1 MVTTMNYLVAMDSFK
16 GSMTSFQAGQAVENG
31 ILRAYAKCEKVQG
44 SETKPIKN
52 ELTKPNV
59 TVVPIADGGEGTVEA
74 LTFGRNARK
83 LQVSVTGP
91 IGIPVLADYIIV
103 DGDTA
108 IIEMASAAGLP
119 LVPEELR
126 NPLHTTTH
134 GVGELINHAI
144 NEGCR
149 RFVIGI
155 GGSATNDCG
164 IGMLQALG
172 FDILDNDLKNVKN
185 GAIGLR
191 DAKIIQDK
199 NINPILKACEFT
211 IACDVD
217 NPLVGEKGCSVIF
230 APQKGA
236 TLEMVKDMDRWMN
249 IFADIVE
256 SYVNQTSEYPSR
268 FTPGVGAAGGMG
280 YAFLMFLGG
289 KLMSGAEIVMK
300 WTGLEDK
307 IIGSNY
313 VIIGEGKLDKQ
324 SSMGKIPVQIASL
337 ASKHGKKVIAFAGIV
352 EDAPEGVEAHQ
363 IERGNMSLKEAMITE
378 NAIKNL
384 EDAAYNVFLSS

>member
-1 MVTTMNYLVAMDSFK
+1 MKFVVAMDSFK
-16 GSMTSFQAGQAVENG
+16 GSMTSLQAGQAVKNG
-31 ILRAYAKCEKVQG
+31 ILRAYAKCENVQNN
-44 SETKPIKN
+44 ETDSIQN

-74 LTFGRNARK
+74 LTFGRNVRK

-91 IGIPVLADYIIV
+91 LGTPVLADYIIV

-126 NPLHTTTH
+126 NPMHTTTY

-144 NEGCR
+144 CEGCM
-149 RFVIGI
+149 RFIIGI

-185 GAIGLR
+185 GTIGLR
-191 DAKIIQDK
+191 EARIIQDK
-199 NINPILKACEFT
+199 HINPILKSCEFI

-217 NPLVGEKGCSVIF
+217 NPLVGEKGCSVVF

-236 TLEMVKDMDRWMN
+236 TPKMVKDMDAWMN
-249 IFADIVE
+249 SFADIVE
-256 SYVNQTSEYPSR
+256 SYVNYNFQAPSR
-268 FTPGVGAAGGMG
+268 FTPGAGAAGGMG

-300 WTGLEDK
+300 WTGLEEK
-307 IIGSNY
+307 IIDSNF

-324 SSMGKIPVQIASL
+324 SSMGKIPIQIASL
-337 ASKHGKKVIAFAGIV
+337 ASKHGKKIIAFAGIV
-352 EDAPEGVEAHQ
+352 EDVPEGVEAHQ
-363 IERGNMSLKEAMITE
+363 IERGNMSLSEAMITE
-378 NAIKNL
+378 NAVSNL
-384 EDAAYNVFLSS
+384 ENTVYNVFLSS